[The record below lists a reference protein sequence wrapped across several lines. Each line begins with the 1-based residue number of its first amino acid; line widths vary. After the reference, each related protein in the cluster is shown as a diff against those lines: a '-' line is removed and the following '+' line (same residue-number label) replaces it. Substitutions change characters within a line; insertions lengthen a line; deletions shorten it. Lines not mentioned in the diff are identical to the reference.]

1 MAYLPRFK
9 LGRWQWL
16 IALGISA
23 MLFVIAGTNSMAA
36 STPQQDVQRLNVS
49 VEQAINKAEGKDF
62 SAAANAYQQFDDDW
76 FDVESG
82 VKKASL
88 QAYRDIEDAMGEV
101 KFAFSIQPQ
110 NQSQVVEALKQ
121 LKATNQKFIAGGFK
135 ESEAATATSNT
146 GKITIATLIE
156 RLNLAQTALDNND
169 VSTATAQIKGFQ
181 ADWLEV
187 EGVVATKSQEI
198 YVAIENNMARVY
210 GLLRSNPAKVT
221 EAKVAIAQ
229 LQQKLQP
236 YAGGALHYS
245 LFDAALILLR
255 EGMEAL
261 LVLVALLAFLNKSGN
276 GDKSSWLWIGAG
288 LGILA
293 SIVTAVI
300 IQQFFS
306 NIASGTNRELLEGI
320 TGLFAAAMLFYVSYW
335 LHSKSSLGAWQS
347 YIRENMSS
355 ALAKNSVFS
364 LALLAFLA
372 IFREGA
378 ETVLFYIGM
387 APSISTTD
395 LLSGLGLGAVI
406 LVAIAALMLGFGL
419 KMPMK
424 PFFLLTSLLIYYLG
438 FKFVGSGIH
447 ALQVAG
453 ILPSDTADFLP
464 SWEVLGL
471 YPTWETTLPQLL
483 ILVVA
488 VAVVLRSRYLATH
501 SLPNN

>member
-1 MAYLPRFK
+1 
-9 LGRWQWL
+9 
-16 IALGISA
+16 
-23 MLFVIAGTNSMAA
+23 MLFVIAGTTLAA
-36 STPQQDVQRLNVS
+36 STPQQDMRRLNGY
-49 VEQAINKAEGKDF
+49 VEQSITQAEGKDF
-62 SAAANAYQQFDDDW
+62 SAAATTYQQFDDDW
-76 FDVESG
+76 FDVESE
-82 VKKASL
+82 VKKTSR

-101 KFAFSIQPQ
+101 KFAFSIQPP
-110 NQSQVVEALKQ
+110 NQSQVLEALKQ
-121 LKATNQKFIAGGFK
+121 LKTTNQKFVAGGFK
-135 ESEAATATSNT
+135 QGEAATAASNT

-156 RLNLAQTALDNND
+156 RLNRAQTAIDSND

-181 ADWLEV
+181 TDWLEV
-187 EGVVATKSQEI
+187 EGVVATKSQDA
-198 YVAIENNMARVY
+198 YVAIENNMAKAY
-210 GLLRSNPAKVT
+210 GLLRSNPANVA

-229 LQQKLQP
+229 LQQELQP
-236 YAGGALHYS
+236 YADGALHYN
-245 LFDAALILLR
+245 LLDAALILLR

-276 GDKSSWLWIGAG
+276 GDKSSWLWIGTGA
-288 LGILA
+288 GILA
-293 SIVTAVI
+293 SIVSAVI

-335 LHSKSSLGAWQS
+335 LHSKSSLGAWQG
-347 YIRENMSS
+347 YIREQMSS

-372 IFREGA
+372 VFREGA
-378 ETVLFYIGM
+378 ETVLFYTGM

-395 LLSGLGLGAVI
+395 LLSGLGLGALI
-406 LVAIAALMLGFGL
+406 LGAIAALMLGFGL
-419 KMPMK
+419 KIPFK
-424 PFFLLTSLLIYYLG
+424 PFFLLTSILIYYLG

-453 ILPSDTADFLP
+453 ILPSNTADFLP
-464 SWEVLGL
+464 SWDGLGL

-501 SLPNN
+501 NLPKH